1 MASMEI
7 LDTATGT
14 VRIATTTDLA
24 AGGGGGGGG
33 TGGSAA
39 NPTFVTPVIDGAVVD
54 DTNRL
59 PTEILGQPSVA
70 RQLAVTATSASA
82 TLTPTCRRI
91 SIRARGC
98 DMRYVV
104 GTGAQTASATA
115 SHFIAQDERLDIA
128 VPANAVIAAIRES
141 AATVNGSLAITE
153 LI

>member
-1 MASMEI
+1 MEI

-24 AGGGGGGGG
+24 AGGGGGG

-39 NPTFVTPVIDGAVVD
+39 NPTFVTPVIDGVAVTN
-54 DTNRL
+54 TNRL

-82 TLTPTCRRI
+82 TLTTTCRRI

-141 AATVNGSLAITE
+141 AATADGSLAITE